1 MTIEYYTGAYC
12 RRREMDI
19 RVARQPFLA
28 VFLFTLANGLGAL
41 PALIA
46 AQRFFAA
53 SAIAL
58 RAATLSLCFRSTTG
72 GDGALPALTAAQRF
86 RAASAIAFRPAAL
99 ILRLRRAEAAAE
111 TAEVGALGGRPPRRT
126 ELCRA

>member
-1 MTIEYYTGAYC
+1 
-12 RRREMDI
+12 MDI

-72 GDGALPALTAAQRF
+72 ADGVLHIDVPTGFPETEIEGRLVMNPVSGESSNHEASGTSWPEGFFEATAGRWQGELERGEQGKFDQRDW
-86 RAASAIAFRPAAL
+86 P
-99 ILRLRRAEAAAE
+99 E
-111 TAEVGALGGRPPRRT
+111 
-126 ELCRA
+126 